1 MNLFNNLL
9 IIFIGKE
16 IDLILDIYNIYIIYD
31 VYIFNLIE
39 LNNYIFKFC
48 MEKKNKIYVYW
59 LYNNIYRYIILL
71 YNIN

>member
-9 IIFIGKE
+9 IILIGKE

-39 LNNYIFKFC
+39 LNNYIFKFY
-48 MEKKNKIYVYW
+48 MEKKIKYMYIDCTIIY
-59 LYNNIYRYIILL
+59 IDI
-71 YNIN
+71 

>member
-9 IIFIGKE
+9 IILIGKE

-39 LNNYIFKFC
+39 LNNYIFKFY
-48 MEKKNKIYVYW
+48 MEKKNKIYVY
-59 LYNNIYRYIILL
+59 
-71 YNIN
+71 